1 MARLVVIATG
11 GTISTSADAD
21 GVKRPTRSGAELTAG
36 LGSGLEVVEAM
47 RKDSSQLVPADWD
60 VGAPPGPPPPPG
72 PPHGADG
79 IVVTHGTDSLEE
91 TALWLALTYSG
102 APPVVLTGAQ
112 RSADAPDADGP
123 ANLRHALAVAA
134 DPAMRGAGVVVA
146 FAGEVFSALGLTKVS
161 TDSDQSFAGRA
172 VGVQP
177 YLGPF
182 LETLR
187 AADAPRVDIVAAY
200 PGADSTALD
209 ACVAAG
215 ARGVVVE
222 ALGAGNAGAAL
233 IDGVRRHCAAGV
245 AVAVSTRVPGGRVSA
260 GYGPGRDLVTAGAV
274 LVPTL
279 RPPQARVLLMGALT
293 AGSPIAEI
301 FGRWG

>member
-21 GVKRPTRSGAELTAG
+21 GVKRPTRSGAELAAG
-36 LGSGLEVVEAM
+36 LDVEVVEAM
-47 RKDSSQLVPADWD
+47 RTDSSQLVPADWD
-60 VGAPPGPPPPPG
+60 VIGAAV
-72 PPHGADG
+72 HHAARGADG

-102 APPVVLTGAQ
+102 PTPVVLTGAQ

-123 ANLRHALAVAA
+123 ANLRRALALAA

-146 FAGEVFSALGLTKVS
+146 FAGEVFGALGLTKVS
-161 TDSDQSFAGRA
+161 TDSDQSFAGRTPGA
-172 VGVQP
+172 GP
-177 YLGPF
+177 YLGA
-182 LETLR
+182 LR

-209 ACVAAG
+209 ACVAVG

-222 ALGAGNAGAAL
+222 AMGAGNVGAAL
-233 IDGVRRHCAAGV
+233 IDGVARHCAAGIV
-245 AVAVSTRVPGGRVSA
+245 VAVSTRVPGGRVNA

-279 RPPQARVLLMGALT
+279 RPPQARVLLMGALA
-293 AGSPIAEI
+293 AGSPVAEVLA
-301 FGRWG
+301 RWG